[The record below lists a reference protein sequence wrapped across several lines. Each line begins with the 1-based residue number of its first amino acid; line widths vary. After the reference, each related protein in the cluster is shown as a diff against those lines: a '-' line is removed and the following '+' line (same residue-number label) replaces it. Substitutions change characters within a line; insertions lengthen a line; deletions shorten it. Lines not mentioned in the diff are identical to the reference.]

1 MIEAKL
7 RATKKE
13 REKAKKDRCRSL
25 DKLRFERKTE
35 VEILQAE
42 LKSIKERLELEQ
54 EEHRNAVTS
63 MSQELTRCHEELRK
77 TIKDSAEAHCEKKNL
92 KDNVETKMSEK
103 DGQIRGYKRQLSVAT
118 QDLKKCKDELAETNQ
133 ELS

>member
-1 MIEAKL
+1 MPPERLEKEMLVLEELMADRIHEKHGFEAEHVDL
-7 RATKKE
+7 M
-13 REKAKKDRCRSL
+13 
-25 DKLRFERKTE
+25 
-35 VEILQAE
+35 
-42 LKSIKERLELEQ
+42 KERLELEQ

-77 TIKDSAEAHCEKKNL
+77 TIKDSADAHCEKKNL